1 MIRRQTVECT
11 TPSSTHC
18 VKDLLVFLL
27 LRCWTF
33 CLCHFCLKE
42 VLDEMV
48 GTETLSCFCVLY
60 HHISK
65 TIYMSWGSAQCV
77 VCACVYV
84 LHLLSHMHVC
94 TYITTEHAPVY
105 SAHCLRQPPA
115 SPGPG
120 STNMY
125 VCTVCTS
132 AHHIIF
138 IHTCM
143 SMYKCMYM
151 QYIIMWVFIDRA
163 SSLQDGCWG
172 HCGCVDL
179 KQALL
184 QYKMLPPQVDN
195 VVLHG
200 TSHWTV
206 VIQASIS

>member
-48 GTETLSCFCVLY
+48 GTETLSCFRVLY

-77 VCACVYV
+77 VCVYVCMCVCVYV
-84 LHLLSHMHVC
+84 CMCYTYCLICMYVRTLLLNMHLSTVLTAWGSH
-94 TYITTEHAPVY
+94 
-105 SAHCLRQPPA
+105 QP
-115 SPGPG
+115 SQGPG

-125 VCTVCTS
+125 VCTVCTYIS
-132 AHHIIF
+132 TSYH
-138 IHTCM
+138 IHTY
-143 SMYKCMYM
+143 SAARKL
-151 QYIIMWVFIDRA
+151 WPLSRA
-163 SSLQDGCWG
+163 RTRVTYVYT
-172 HCGCVDL
+172 HE
-179 KQALL
+179 
-184 QYKMLPPQVDN
+184 
-195 VVLHG
+195 
-200 TSHWTV
+200 
-206 VIQASIS
+206 

>member
-1 MIRRQTVECT
+1 MRSSNSISDCIYMCNMKGLYICTLYVCILKVGTTSVSGPLAFSLNQMIHRQTAECT
-11 TPSSTHC
+11 MPSSTHC

-77 VCACVYV
+77 VCVYV
-84 LHLLSHMHVC
+84 CMCYTYCLTCMYVC
-94 TYITTEHAPVY
+94 TLLLNIHLSTVLAAWGSH
-105 SAHCLRQPPA
+105 QPPQ
-115 SPGPG
+115 GPG

-138 IHTCM
+138 IHTRM
-143 SMYKCMYM
+143 SMYKCTYM
-151 QYIIMWVFIDRA
+151 QYI
-163 SSLQDGCWG
+163 
-172 HCGCVDL
+172 CGCL
-179 KQALL
+179 
-184 QYKMLPPQVDN
+184 
-195 VVLHG
+195 
-200 TSHWTV
+200 
-206 VIQASIS
+206 